1 MSMAVVH
8 TDLGPLFG
16 NAREFWLGCGAALRS
31 GADLALFRSGVS
43 HPQLNGVL
51 RLRHGGVDDALR
63 VAGRRLAGVPWLWW
77 AGADSRPGLAE
88 DLLARGAVTVGSA
101 PVLAIELDQ
110 VYEEAGPADLVI
122 DELRT
127 QAELP
132 EWVGAYRS
140 SFGLTEDQVDD
151 VIDVERA
158 RPTGGVVRLAGRIGG
173 RIVGTSVLFVRHGV
187 AGVYQVAT
195 VEGRRRR
202 GIGTRLT
209 AAALRAGRARG
220 LRIGMLVAGSM
231 GASMHRRMGFTQVA
245 GYQLL
250 RPPPEH

>member
-1 MSMAVVH
+1 MAMAMVH

-16 NAREFWLGCGAALRS
+16 NARDFWLGCGAADRS

-51 RLRHGGVDDALR
+51 RLRHGGVDEALH
-63 VAGRRLAGVPWLWW
+63 VAGHRLSGVPWLWW
-77 AGADSRPGLAE
+77 VGADSRPGLAE
-88 DLLARGAVTVGSA
+88 DLLARGAVTIGSA
-101 PVLAIELDQ
+101 PVLAIELDR
-110 VYEEAGPADLVI
+110 VYDEAGPAELVI
-122 DELRT
+122 DEVRT
-127 QAELP
+127 AAELP

-140 SFGLTEDQVDD
+140 SFGLTEDQLDD
-151 VIDVERA
+151 VVDLERT
-158 RPTGGVVRLAGRIGG
+158 RPAEGIVRLAGRIGD

-195 VEGRRRR
+195 VEGCRRC

-220 LRIGMLVAGSM
+220 LRVGVLVSGSM

-250 RPPPEH
+250 RPPQRR

>member
-1 MSMAVVH
+1 MAVVS

-16 NAREFWLGCGAALRS
+16 NARDFWLGSGLAYRS

-63 VAGRRLAGVPWLWW
+63 EAGHRLAGVPWLWW

-88 DLLARGAVTVGSA
+88 DLLERGAVTIGAV
-101 PVLAIELDQ
+101 PVMAIELDQ
-110 VYEEAGPADLVI
+110 VTNETGPAELVI
-122 DELRT
+122 SELKDP
-127 QAELP
+127 AELP
-132 EWVGAYRS
+132 EWIGAYRS
-140 SFGLTEDQVDD
+140 SFGLTEGQVDD
-151 VIDVERA
+151 VLRLEKA
-158 RPTGGVVRLAGRIGG
+158 RRTNQVIRFAGRIDG
-173 RIVGTSVLFVRHGV
+173 RMVGTALLFVRHGV

-195 VEGRRRR
+195 VEGFRRC
-202 GIGTRLT
+202 GIGTRMT
-209 AAALRAGRARG
+209 AAALRAGRERG
-220 LRIGMLVAGSM
+220 LRIGTLVAGSM

-250 RPPPEH
+250 RPPQP